1 MTISA
6 FSIKMEVIITPDFG
20 DLYQS
25 HKKET
30 MTEEKKYK
38 ILERVTTGWHLISNN
53 ADDLTKEECDNMLQ
67 DLVNQ
72 GQNPGDLKAVFQ
84 DDPRYPTEKADPG
97 YIPQNLD

>member
-20 DLYQS
+20 ELYKS

-30 MTEEKKYK
+30 MTEEKRWK

-53 ADDLTKEECDNMLQ
+53 ADDLSKEECDKMLQ
-67 DLVNQ
+67 ELVDQ
-72 GQNPGDLKAVFQ
+72 GQNPGDLKAVPQ
-84 DDPRYPTEKADPG
+84 DDPRFPTEKADPG
-97 YIPQNLD
+97 YIPTNL

>member
-20 DLYQS
+20 ELYKS

-30 MTEEKKYK
+30 MTEEKRWK

-53 ADDLTKEECDNMLQ
+53 ADDLSKEECDNIGIKLSY
-67 DLVNQ
+67 VR
-72 GQNPGDLKAVFQ
+72 FWIC
-84 DDPRYPTEKADPG
+84 RRT
-97 YIPQNLD
+97 

>member
-30 MTEEKKYK
+30 MTEEKRWK
-38 ILERVTTGWHLISNN
+38 ILERVTTGWHLIANN
-53 ADDLTKEECDNMLQ
+53 ADELTKEECDKMLQ
-67 DLVNQ
+67 ELVDQ
-72 GQNPGDLKAVFQ
+72 GQNPGDLKAVTQ
-84 DDPRYPTEKADPG
+84 DDPRFPTEKEDPV
-97 YIPQNLD
+97 YIPTNL

>member
-1 MTISA
+1 MPISA

-53 ADDLTKEECDNMLQ
+53 ADELTKEECDNMLQ

-72 GQNPGDLKAVFQ
+72 GQNPGDLKAVVQ
-84 DDPRYPTEKADPG
+84 DDPRYPTIKQDPG
-97 YIPQNLD
+97 YIPTNL